1 MDEILVRALI
11 AVGAE
16 VAEVDMV
23 VEEEVMV
30 VVEGVMD
37 EEEAV
42 TDVVAVAVAVAV
54 EGGAIMTIT
63 VDIVTTGIVATAEE
77 TSALLIEE
85 IGTKV
90 VVHRDMVDKTEVVG
104 VAAPSQG
111 TKAMSGEAL
120 STILR

>member
-1 MDEILVRALI
+1 MDEILARALI

-42 TDVVAVAVAVAV
+42 TDVVAVAVAV

-104 VAAPSQG
+104 VVAPSQG
-111 TKAMSGEAL
+111 TKTMSGEAL

>member
-1 MDEILVRALI
+1 MEEILVRALI

-42 TDVVAVAVAVAV
+42 TDVVAVAVAV

>member
-42 TDVVAVAVAVAV
+42 TDVVAVAVAV

-77 TSALLIEE
+77 TSALSIEE

>member
-1 MDEILVRALI
+1 MVRALI
-11 AVGAE
+11 AEGAE

-42 TDVVAVAVAVAV
+42 TDVVVAV
-54 EGGAIMTIT
+54 EGGDTMTIT

-111 TKAMSGEAL
+111 PKAMSGEAL

>member
-1 MDEILVRALI
+1 MEEILVRALI

-42 TDVVAVAVAVAV
+42 TDVVAVAVAV

-111 TKAMSGEAL
+111 PKAMSGEAL

>member
-42 TDVVAVAVAVAV
+42 TDVVAVAVAV

>member
-42 TDVVAVAVAVAV
+42 TDVVAVAV

-63 VDIVTTGIVATAEE
+63 VDIMTTGIVATAEE

-111 TKAMSGEAL
+111 PKAMSGEAL